1 MSNQITPEQ
10 EQIINATID
19 TWKCVGLSTARIDK
33 AVAVQK
39 ILNLYDAA
47 NIRRPHFV
55 VTADSPIQALYVR
68 ASLIALETLDF
79 PGQCGGEPTHTGD
92 TPETN
97 DALAISNRLRDEL
110 FSDAR
115 VKIIDQEKPGNI
127 KIPVNPKAASQNGK
141 FVLSDENWA
150 IIVAHVKK
158 NIKKSDIHQT
168 PWVVGSWDSF
178 WLSYYDAAQKLGVEY
193 PDNIKRHF
201 EAYTEYSQSGGVAFC
216 YEDVAFVCDRP
227 NKIEFDELNRL
238 HAEVGPAVSWPD
250 GLALYSWH
258 GVNVPEH
265 WIEGR
270 ATLDPNEVIQT
281 TNVEQRAAGCAIV
294 GWPKMVTV
302 LNRKVIDGDPET
314 DMGALIEL
322 TMPGLNE
329 PGRFLQAKCPR
340 NGTIVEG
347 VPRVSDID
355 NLPIDTVLAAQ
366 AWRVGDPQSEYAHPP
381 KRT

>member
-19 TWKCVGLSTARIDK
+19 IWKNIGLSTERINKDE
-33 AVAVQK
+33 AVTK

-47 NIRRPHFV
+47 SIRRPKFV

-79 PGQCGGEPTHTGD
+79 PKMCGGEPIDIGD

-110 FSDAR
+110 FSDAK
-115 VKIIDQEKPGNI
+115 VKLIDQPRTTRAISRTKRSGN
-127 KIPVNPKAASQNGK
+127 K
-141 FVLSDENWA
+141 FILDDENWA
-150 IIVAHVKK
+150 IIVDHVKT

-193 PDNIKRHF
+193 PENIERHF
-201 EAYTEYSQSGGVAFC
+201 KAYTEYSQSGGVAFC

-238 HAEVGPAVSWPD
+238 HCENGAAVSWVD

-258 GVNVPEH
+258 GVNVPDH
-265 WIEGR
+265 WIENR
-270 ATLDPNEVIQT
+270 DTVDPLEIIKT

-294 GWPKMVTV
+294 GWPKLLGH
-302 LNRKVIDGDPET
+302 LNCKVIDGDPNS

-322 TMPGLNE
+322 TMPGLSE

-347 VPRVSDID
+347 VPRTSDID
-355 NLPIDTVLAAQ
+355 NLPIDTALAAQ